1 MKKLSEINKVKKQL
15 KAPSNR
21 AFDKKYI
28 TTIEVNEILTSEQ
41 LNQSF
46 IDETMKHIKLNFRV
60 NCNDL
65 RTIHEILKKGV
76 LMY

>member
-1 MKKLSEINKVKKQL
+1 MRKLSEINRVSKEL

-46 IDETMKHIKLNFRV
+46 INETMKHIKTNFAV
-60 NCNDL
+60 NCDDL
-65 RTIHEILKKGV
+65 RTIHSILKRGV
-76 LMY
+76 KMY